1 MPPTNDTNR
10 DQLIFV
16 LGEIRGQLTEM
27 NAALS
32 RIEERQ
38 TGLETRIRALENSH
52 AKVIGAAGV
61 LATLGSVIV
70 QWVMR

>member
-1 MPPTNDTNR
+1 MTPDPNR

-38 TGLETRIRALENSH
+38 SGLETRVRALEHAH

-61 LATLGSVIV
+61 LAGFVAFAVDWLLK
-70 QWVMR
+70 